1 VKAMLGDSVRNF
13 VLTIK
18 VQLRRK
24 YNCEFSAPKDDC
36 MVCFCFRNCQLD

>member
-13 VLTIK
+13 VRTIK

-24 YNCEFSAPKDDC
+24 YNCEFSALSDDW
-36 MVCFCFRNCQLD
+36 VVYFCCRNCQLD